1 MSEALRERR
10 ERLKKKS
17 AQAAVM
23 NMFGGDG
30 VKKEGESSD
39 APAPQMQPEE
49 EMTIPVVE
57 ESAVQS
63 APGGS
68 NLFSAAN
75 QIEDEADESEDEDKV
90 KMSAEA
96 DSSDNKVFVEV
107 GRVALIQQK
116 RYKNKLA
123 VIVNVVDQR
132 RAICDI
138 FHPHGKEVRLIARA
152 SIAFKTLRLTKLIVE
167 GFQWSAHSKVVTDKY
182 KECKIQEKFQ
192 ATKFYEA
199 WQKKIKREN
208 MTDYDRFKCAYIKK
222 KRTAIIRKKLAEINK
237 SAKK

>member
-1 MSEALRERR
+1 M
-10 ERLKKKS
+10 K
-17 AQAAVM
+17 
-23 NMFGGDG
+23 
-30 VKKEGESSD
+30 
-39 APAPQMQPEE
+39 
-49 EMTIPVVE
+49 I
-57 ESAVQS
+57 
-63 APGGS
+63 
-68 NLFSAAN
+68 
-75 QIEDEADESEDEDKV
+75 
-90 KMSAEA
+90 AELVFL
-96 DSSDNKVFVEV
+96 KVFVEV

-199 WQKKIKREN
+199 WQKKIKV
-208 MTDYDRFKCAYIKK
+208 FSVL
-222 KRTAIIRKKLAEINK
+222 AIQLRIFGTSVIEGFQESNRALI
-237 SAKK
+237 